1 MNQITFEIEQVV
13 HSKSGAHAYYR
24 AYSNAVPADKLA
36 AYYAV
41 PADIIVVGVGET
53 VLMAIENYI
62 ELLHKAGIE
71 L

>member
-1 MNQITFEIEQVV
+1 MSYITFEIEKITDKANTVC
-13 HSKSGAHAYYR
+13 YYR
-24 AYSNAVPADKLA
+24 VYSKAVPADKLA